1 MNVNVMMQY
10 VTYGLALIGVL
21 AFLVSIIVQVIKEL
35 PGLNKIPTSIVALVT
50 SLILCPVAL
59 AVLCT
64 YYKTAVTWYYIFAS
78 IIAAFLVSIIVQ
90 VIKELPGLNKIPTSI
105 VALVTSLI
113 LCPVAL
119 AVLCTYYKTAVTWYY
134 IFASIIAAFVV
145 YLVATGGWEKVKGIW
160 DRTKY
165 KDSEGE

>member
-64 YYKTAVTWYYIFAS
+64 YYRQLSPGIIFS
-78 IIAAFLVSIIVQ
+78 HRL
-90 VIKELPGLNKIPTSI
+90 LRRL
-105 VALVTSLI
+105 
-113 LCPVAL
+113 
-119 AVLCTYYKTAVTWYY
+119 
-134 IFASIIAAFVV
+134 
-145 YLVATGGWEKVKGIW
+145 
-160 DRTKY
+160 
-165 KDSEGE
+165 

>member
-10 VTYGLALIGVL
+10 VNIWSGADRGAGV
-21 AFLVSIIVQVIKEL
+21 
-35 PGLNKIPTSIVALVT
+35 PGIDYCAGD
-50 SLILCPVAL
+50 
-59 AVLCT
+59 
-64 YYKTAVTWYYIFAS
+64 
-78 IIAAFLVSIIVQ
+78 Q
-90 VIKELPGLNKIPTSI
+90 ELPGLNKIPTSI